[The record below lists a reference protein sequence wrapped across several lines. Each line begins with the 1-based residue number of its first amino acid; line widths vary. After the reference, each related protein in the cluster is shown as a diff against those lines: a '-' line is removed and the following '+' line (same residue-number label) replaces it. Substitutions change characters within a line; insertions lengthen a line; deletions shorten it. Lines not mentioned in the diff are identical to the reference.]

1 MSRYVLALDQG
12 TTSSRAILFD
22 NEQNIIAVRQREFE
36 QLYPQQGWVEH
47 DPMEI
52 WSSQY
57 GVMNEVV
64 AQSGVDAHDIA
75 AIGITNQR
83 ETTILWEKAT
93 GRPIYNA
100 IVWQCRRT
108 APLVDELLSQPGMA
122 EYIKENT
129 GLVPDAYFSA
139 TKIKWI
145 LDHVPGARERAQAGE
160 ILFGTVDS
168 WLVWKL
174 TGGKVHVTDRTN
186 ASRTM
191 LYNIHKL
198 DWDDTLLNALDIPRA
213 MLPRVTD
220 SSEIYGYTDLCGVQ
234 VPVAGIAGDQQA
246 ALFGQGCFSKG
257 EAKNTYGTGC
267 FFLFFDLCCCLFRSY
282 NTPHFIKSIHIKRK

>member
-93 GRPIYNA
+93 GRPIITPLCGNA
-100 IVWQCRRT
+100 AALHRWWMSCSASRVWQSISKRIPALCRMPTFPQPNQVDSGPCAGRT
-108 APLVDELLSQPGMA
+108 
-122 EYIKENT
+122 
-129 GLVPDAYFSA
+129 
-139 TKIKWI
+139 
-145 LDHVPGARERAQAGE
+145 GAR
-160 ILFGTVDS
+160 
-168 WLVWKL
+168 
-174 TGGKVHVTDRTN
+174 TGGRNSVWH
-186 ASRTM
+186 
-191 LYNIHKL
+191 
-198 DWDDTLLNALDIPRA
+198 
-213 MLPRVTD
+213 
-220 SSEIYGYTDLCGVQ
+220 GG
-234 VPVAGIAGDQQA
+234 
-246 ALFGQGCFSKG
+246 
-257 EAKNTYGTGC
+257 
-267 FFLFFDLCCCLFRSY
+267 
-282 NTPHFIKSIHIKRK
+282 

>member
-234 VPVAGIAGDQQA
+234 VPVAGIAGDQIGRA
-246 ALFGQGCFSKG
+246 SCR
-257 EAKNTYGTGC
+257 E
-267 FFLFFDLCCCLFRSY
+267 RV
-282 NTPHFIKSIHIKRK
+282 